1 MEPNTTELFVAIA
14 ITTLVILV
22 LVIAIILTLF
32 ITAKKQAQA
41 KLDFERELRQVEN
54 EVSEH
59 VLGQMAQ
66 ELHDNIGQELTA
78 LNFQVQNQKLE
89 YPQLSNS
96 FKPIE
101 IHLAH
106 IDKQLRLLS
115 RTLNYDYL
123 GHIGLYAAIQTL
135 AERLNALKRVA
146 ITCQLP
152 NQSTSL
158 NKNQELMVFR
168 VLQEI
173 AQNTLRHAG
182 ATHLQIKVNSAT
194 PAFDLVVTD
203 NGKGFDTDLV
213 LKSKNA
219 SGLKNIL
226 KRIKLA
232 NLQIDLKS
240 EIGKGTTYRIYQAKP

>member
-1 MEPNTTELFVAIA
+1 MEPNTNELFVAIVL
-14 ITTLVILV
+14 TTFVMLV

-32 ITAKKQAQA
+32 ITTKKQAQA

-78 LNFQVQNQKLE
+78 LNFQVQNQKLD

-101 IHLAH
+101 IHLAY
-106 IDKQLRLLS
+106 IDRQLRLLS

-135 AERLNALKRVA
+135 AERLNALKRIA

-152 NQSTSL
+152 NQSTAL
-158 NKNQELMVFR
+158 DKNQELMVFR

-173 AQNTLRHAG
+173 AQNVLRHSA
-182 ATHLQIKVNSAT
+182 ATHLQIEVNKT
-194 PAFDLVVTD
+194 MHTFDLMITD
-203 NGKGFDTDLV
+203 NGKGFEVDTI

-240 EIGKGTTYRIYQAKP
+240 EIGKGTTYRIYKPNT